1 VADSSAVPCMGL
13 AAQVATHP
21 ERAWDERAW
30 DGEALLGEGI
40 IAAPPT
46 SSATAART
54 AASRRATGL
63 LDIKDFTSSTSSWFR

>member
-1 VADSSAVPCMGL
+1 MGL

-21 ERAWDERAW
+21 ERAW

-46 SSATAART
+46 SSAAAART

-63 LDIKDFTSSTSSWFR
+63 LDIKDFNSSTSSWFR